1 MACLKGK
8 STVKKKDAKVVCEKC
23 GALAEKKTDVC
34 KASKIKK
41 KPKKDKKNS

>member
-8 STVKKKDAKVVCEKC
+8 SKVKKKHAKVICEKC
-23 GALAEKKTDVC
+23 GALAENKDDVC

-41 KPKKDKKNS
+41 KIKDKK